1 MNVLVLESGRLFQK
15 VLRDLLLELDCTVD
29 CANSGDEGFALLRD
43 SQSSVNLNTGYDLII
58 CSQNIFNEHLQEI
71 SEYAEKTE
79 HNIPII
85 LLSSKADEDL
95 HVNARAAGI
104 KDIFPKTNIDYL
116 KSCIRYYIKGEHL
129 NDEQMHSINNG
140 EVLYIEDSAS
150 VAHIVKSYL
159 KKLSIEVTH
168 FIDADKAFKALKTDA
183 KDYDLIITD
192 VMLQGVM
199 DGLSLVRMI
208 RAENSPIAK
217 TPILAMTGN
226 DDIQLRKDLLHAG
239 VTDYITKPVTQEGFA
254 TRVKNLITIKRL
266 SEKVNQQERAL
277 YKQSVTDQL
286 TGCQNKNSL
295 AKYAAKYI
303 NNATRYK
310 HGLSVIVVEL
320 DAFEQL
326 KETHGRDI
334 GDSVL
339 VEIGASLIKSCRTGD
354 IVARIGG
361 EEFSILLPHCKIEH
375 AIEKAEKTLSMI
387 QRLQPENLSITA
399 SIGVSSLTEEHK
411 EDFTNLYQSARDASQ
426 DSRKKGHNQVTI
438 DAQSVDALKQ
448 PRDINTNKPSL
459 TA

>member
-1 MNVLVLESGRLFQK
+1 MKVLVLESGRLFQK

-29 CANSGDEGFALLRD
+29 CANSGDEGFVFLH
-43 SQSSVNLNTGYDLII
+43 SSNLNTEYDLII
-58 CSQNIFNEHLQEI
+58 SSQNIFNEYQQEI
-71 SEYAEKTE
+71 TEYSENTK

-95 HVNARAAGI
+95 HINARAAGI
-104 KDIFPKTNIDYL
+104 KNIFPKTNLDYL
-116 KSCIRYYIKGEHL
+116 KSCIRYYIKGEQTHSIN
-129 NDEQMHSINNG
+129 NDEINNG

-159 KKLSIEVTH
+159 KKLDINVTH
-168 FIDADKAFKALKTDA
+168 FLDADEAFKALTSDA

-208 RAENSPIAK
+208 RAENSPMAK

-239 VTDYITKPVTQEGFA
+239 ITDYITKPTSEEGLI

-266 SEKVNQQERAL
+266 NDKVNQQERAL
-277 YKQSVTDQL
+277 YKLSVTDQL

-295 AKYAAKYI
+295 LKYASKYI
-303 NNATRYK
+303 NNAIRYQ
-310 HGLSVIVVEL
+310 HSLSVIVIEL
-320 DAFEQL
+320 DEFDRLQ
-326 KETHGRDI
+326 ETHGRDI
-334 GDSVL
+334 GDNVL
-339 VEIGASLIKSCRTGD
+339 KNIGENLIKSCRTGD
-354 IVARIGG
+354 IIARLGG

-387 QRLQPENLSITA
+387 QLLQPENLSITA

-411 EDFTNLYQSARDASQ
+411 EDFSNLYQSAKSASQ
-426 DSRKKGHNQVTI
+426 DSRKKGRNQITT
-438 DAQSVDALKQ
+438 DKQSLHAQ
-448 PRDINTNKPSL
+448 KPAITTTTGGASI

>member
-29 CANSGDEGFALLRD
+29 CANSGEEGFALLRD
-43 SQSSVNLNTGYDLII
+43 SSANVEYDLII

-71 SEYAEKTE
+71 TDYAEKTK
-79 HNIPII
+79 HNVPII

-95 HVNARAAGI
+95 HVHARAAGI
-104 KDIFPKTNIDYL
+104 KNIFPKTNLDYL

-129 NDEQMHSINNG
+129 NEGQTDSINNG
-140 EVLYIEDSAS
+140 EILYIEDSAS

-159 KKLSIEVTH
+159 KKLGIEVTH
-168 FIDADKAFKALKTDA
+168 FLDADEAFKALTTDV

-217 TPILAMTGN
+217 TPILAMTAN

-239 VTDYITKPVTQEGFA
+239 VTDYITKPVSREGFV

-266 SEKVNQQERAL
+266 SDKVSQQERAL
-277 YKQSVTDQL
+277 YKQSVTDSL
-286 TGCQNKNSL
+286 TGCQNKSSL
-295 AKYAAKYI
+295 SKYAAKYI

-310 HGLSVIVVEL
+310 HGLSVIVIEL

-326 KETHGRDI
+326 QETHGRDI

-339 VEIGASLIKSCRTGD
+339 TEIGANLIKSCRTGD
-354 IVARIGG
+354 IVARVGG

-387 QRLQPENLSITA
+387 QLLQPENLPVTA
-399 SIGVSSLTEEHK
+399 SVGVSSLTEKHK
-411 EDFTNLYQSARDASQ
+411 EDFSNLYQSARNAAQ
-426 DSRKKGHNQVTI
+426 HSRKNGHNQVST
-438 DAQSVDALKQ
+438 DNQSLEALKQ
-448 PRDINTNKPSL
+448 LEDVSSNKPSL